1 MKSIAA
7 GSMTLAFLLS
17 ACVGQQPS
25 PAPPPLKLVADKWQ
39 MIHRFDTVTE
49 CKENLLWYQ
58 KQERRRKLLKRPRV
72 PYVATYGRCIAS
84 DDPHLK
90 PKQDTPSSNLGPAP
104 TH

>member
-1 MKSIAA
+1 MVSDGAA
-7 GSMTLAFLLS
+7 ASNL
-17 ACVGQQPS
+17 CEV
-25 PAPPPLKLVADKWQ
+25 PPLLPALPLNAPLDKWQ